1 MKKEKM
7 VKERPERST
16 LNINVSGKVLTT
28 GIAYLILLAAGV
40 AVTLLLAEEIT
51 GRLLLSLLFIALAFT
66 AMFGLFIMGMLDDRQ
81 NIMQNQAMTILGT
94 LYFVVT
100 VVVTILV
107 NLLHFSMKTFFAAE
121 LIVLA
126 LGAVGI
132 LWGLR
137 GKQHIEEQ

>member
-7 VKERPERST
+7 EREGREHAVLPA
-16 LNINVSGKVLTT
+16 NVSGKVLTT
-28 GIAYLILLAAGV
+28 LIAYVIILAAGV
-40 AVTLLLAEEIT
+40 TATLLLADEIT
-51 GRLLLSLLFIALAFT
+51 GRLLMSLVFIAVAFT
-66 AMFGLFIMGMLDDRQ
+66 AMFGLFVLGMIDDRQ

-94 LYFVVT
+94 LYFIVT
-100 VVVTILV
+100 VVVTLLI
-107 NLLHFSMKTFFAAE
+107 NLLRFSTKAFLAAE

-137 GKQHIEEQ
+137 GKQHIEES

>member
-1 MKKEKM
+1 MKKERM
-7 VKERPERST
+7 MKERPERST

-51 GRLLLSLLFIALAFT
+51 GRLLLSLVFIALAFT

-94 LYFVVT
+94 LYFIVA

-107 NLLHFSMKTFFAAE
+107 NLLHFPMRAFVAAE